1 MNNYKLKLVIFIIL
15 LMILSIVLYYG
26 LFGFSVSYLSES
38 EIKEERKEKDNL
50 ISFFEIND
58 IETVYDKENDIYYYS
73 IPKEYENK
81 KYTLKI
87 NLDSKY
93 KYKIVGYATNI
104 ITVDYSK
111 DYKIIIYDDENY
123 YETKIR
129 LTNLPL
135 VNITTDTD
143 ITDNE
148 TNSIF
153 KYINPSNLDEVVTYN
168 SKIKV
173 RGATTRWYNKKSYKV
188 KTYDND
194 YDKEKNVNISKFY
207 YGNSFILDA
216 VYRDNSKIRNV
227 LATEIWNNISDD
239 FNNVNVYSEFVEVF
253 INGKYTGLYVFTEP
267 VNRRKLSLGKST
279 VNDTSVIVKSNSWAI
294 PKANS
299 NFGNIVIDQYIDYE
313 LKYPNDEELFNES
326 WEKVLTKLS
335 KYYNTEDKKYEV
347 IDEVFNINNYI
358 DLVLFNSFIN
368 NEDNRLI
375 KNNYFYMKSLGDEVY
390 IQPWDMEFCFGLRY
404 SGTAESNFEKSLEDY
419 KEIRFEI
426 KNEDSDKI
434 NNLLIDRYWSF
445 RKSTLNEK
453 YLDELIDSYLD
464 DLNKGSAKRD
474 TDLWLDYNIEE
485 EIEQV
490 RTWLHKR
497 LIEYDKYIRGLENE

>member
-168 SKIKV
+168 SKI
-173 RGATTRWYNKKSYKV
+173 
-188 KTYDND
+188 
-194 YDKEKNVNISKFY
+194 
-207 YGNSFILDA
+207 
-216 VYRDNSKIRNV
+216 
-227 LATEIWNNISDD
+227 
-239 FNNVNVYSEFVEVF
+239 
-253 INGKYTGLYVFTEP
+253 
-267 VNRRKLSLGKST
+267 
-279 VNDTSVIVKSNSWAI
+279 
-294 PKANS
+294 
-299 NFGNIVIDQYIDYE
+299 
-313 LKYPNDEELFNES
+313 
-326 WEKVLTKLS
+326 
-335 KYYNTEDKKYEV
+335 
-347 IDEVFNINNYI
+347 
-358 DLVLFNSFIN
+358 
-368 NEDNRLI
+368 
-375 KNNYFYMKSLGDEVY
+375 
-390 IQPWDMEFCFGLRY
+390 
-404 SGTAESNFEKSLEDY
+404 
-419 KEIRFEI
+419 
-426 KNEDSDKI
+426 
-434 NNLLIDRYWSF
+434 
-445 RKSTLNEK
+445 
-453 YLDELIDSYLD
+453 
-464 DLNKGSAKRD
+464 
-474 TDLWLDYNIEE
+474 
-485 EIEQV
+485 
-490 RTWLHKR
+490 
-497 LIEYDKYIRGLENE
+497 